1 MFYNTIKTAWL
12 AGNVTLRLAER
23 NPDTVIIKANGRLA
37 FKAML
42 LSSIERRLLAEF
54 AQFEPSFIAAL
65 AKDSEDWSREQ
76 RKLVVNAIHKG
87 GIPRFPATVAEL
99 MAELPQHRYLS

>member
-1 MFYNTIKTAWL
+1 MFYNTIKAAWL
-12 AGNVTLRLAER
+12 AGNVTLRLVKH
-23 NPDTVIIKANGRLA
+23 NPDTVIINANRLLA

-54 AQFEPSFIAAL
+54 AQFDPAFIAGL
-65 AKDSEDWSREQ
+65 PKDSEDWSREQ
-76 RKLVVNAIHKG
+76 RKLVVSAIHRE
-87 GIPRFPATVAEL
+87 GIPRFPASVAKL